1 MLSGFLYRRCD
12 WYIGTCPLL
21 GFNALTARACDSRTQ
36 SLPQTRRTALL
47 LALITLLSGSVN
59 CIAETIYRS
68 DGAIETSGFRYPFP
82 APRVEQDSPSAENA
96 PVKTPSAV
104 FKHPSSQAKNPQRA
118 PYASTADTPSVPPSI
133 ATDKPE
139 YAEAETLP
147 AITARVAI
155 IIDDIGYNLKQ
166 GLRSARFPGP
176 LTLAVLPHTPNGFA
190 LAELGFESGKAIM
203 LHAPMSNLRQTQL
216 DPGGLTADMTRDE
229 FIRTLRHNIEAIPHI
244 IGINNHMG
252 SYLTQLHA
260 PMNWLMTELK
270 HQQLFFIDSRTS
282 ADSQAWEIAQQHGL
296 SSHKR
301 DVFLDHE
308 RESSAIEKQFERMV
322 QLAKRRGSALAIGHP
337 YPETL
342 SVLEQQV
349 PLLRRQGIEL
359 VTIERL
365 LPRSPVAIQSNAL
378 MTTGRST
385 TGEL

>member
-1 MLSGFLYRRCD
+1 M
-12 WYIGTCPLL
+12 
-21 GFNALTARACDSRTQ
+21 TARARDALTPYLLS
-36 SLPQTRRTALL
+36 PRRTALL
-47 LALITLLSGSVN
+47 LMLMTLLSGSVN
-59 CIAETIYRS
+59 GVAESIYRS
-68 DGAIETSGFRYPFP
+68 DGEIKTSGFRYPFP
-82 APRVEQDSPSAENA
+82 APRAEQAPTPAEKTSVNMPPATFNYPSTTTEQSEQSEHLE
-96 PVKTPSAV
+96 P
-104 FKHPSSQAKNPQRA
+104 
-118 PYASTADTPSVPPSI
+118 
-133 ATDKPE
+133 
-139 YAEAETLP
+139 ETLP

-203 LHAPMSNLRQTQL
+203 LHAPMSNLRQTRL
-216 DPGGLTADMTRDE
+216 DPGGLTANMTRDE
-229 FIRTLRHNIEAIPHI
+229 FIRTLRHNIEAIPHV

-282 ADSQAWEIAQQHGL
+282 ADSQAWEVAQQHGL

-308 RESSAIEKQFERMV
+308 RESDAIEKQFERMV
-322 QLAKRRGSALAIGHP
+322 TLAKRRGSALAIGHP

-342 SVLEQQV
+342 TVLERLV
-349 PLLRRQGIEL
+349 PQLRGQGIEL

-365 LPRSPVAIQSNAL
+365 LPSPPMVIQPDTLVASE
-378 MTTGRST
+378 RST
-385 TGEL
+385 ISEL